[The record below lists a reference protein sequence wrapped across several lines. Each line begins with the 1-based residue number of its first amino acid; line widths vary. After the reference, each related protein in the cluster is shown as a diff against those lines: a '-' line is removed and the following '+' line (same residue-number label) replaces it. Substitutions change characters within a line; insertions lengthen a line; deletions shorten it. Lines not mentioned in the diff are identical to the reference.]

1 MLIDLD
7 NDYDDRLRERQERQA
22 AADPERAAREL
33 EEARRLFHPPTPKT
47 PRKRKS
53 EK

>member
-7 NDYDDRLRERQERQA
+7 NDYDDRIRARIERQA
-22 AADPERAAREL
+22 AEDPERAAREL
-33 EEARRLFHPPTPKT
+33 EDARKSWHPPVPKT